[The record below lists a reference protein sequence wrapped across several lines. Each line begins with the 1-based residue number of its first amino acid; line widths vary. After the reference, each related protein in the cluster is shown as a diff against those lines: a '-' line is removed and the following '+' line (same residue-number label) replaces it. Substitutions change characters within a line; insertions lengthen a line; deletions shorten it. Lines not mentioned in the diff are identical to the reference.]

1 MRDPMTGILG
11 TLSSFGITE
20 QSQDDTEIHWNF
32 GTLSSFGITELSTFI
47 RYLLSDFGTLSSF
60 GITELFF
67 AYIPAEGYFGTLSSF
82 GITNSRKQYVNIN
95 SKGQTNGNRSN
106 SYIPVHLIN
115 NTQNIS
121 YLHKYYDELVKK
133 KWFNNNLDISREMVI
148 KARLL
153 KEDKVAEYLA
163 DLFS

>member
-1 MRDPMTGILG
+1 MEPV
-11 TLSSFGITE
+11 
-20 QSQDDTEIHWNF
+20 
-32 GTLSSFGITELSTFI
+32 EL
-47 RYLLSDFGTLSSF
+47 
-60 GITELFF
+60 
-67 AYIPAEGYFGTLSSF
+67 
-82 GITNSRKQYVNIN
+82 
-95 SKGQTNGNRSN
+95 
-106 SYIPVHLIN
+106 YIPVHLIN